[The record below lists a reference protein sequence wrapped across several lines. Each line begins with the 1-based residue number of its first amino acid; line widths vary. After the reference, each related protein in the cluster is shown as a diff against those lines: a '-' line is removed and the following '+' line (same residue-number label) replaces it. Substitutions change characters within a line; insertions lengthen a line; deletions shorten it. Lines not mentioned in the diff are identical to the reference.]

1 MKNKKVVNIFDNY
14 IALTN
19 EDLFKLVPIF
29 AGFIDMGRMQY
40 RLDETSDALTEK
52 VVNYWIKQKR
62 KETFNI
68 VK

>member
-1 MKNKKVVNIFDNY
+1 MKDKKVINIFDNY

-29 AGFIDMGRMQY
+29 AGFIDIGRMQY
-40 RLDETSDALTEK
+40 RLDETSDALAEK
-52 VVNYWIKQKR
+52 VVNCWIKQKR

>member
-1 MKNKKVVNIFDNY
+1 MKNKKVTGIFDNY

-29 AGFIDMGRMQY
+29 AGFIDMGRIQY
-40 RLDETSDALTEK
+40 CLNETSDELAEK
-52 VVNYWIKQKR
+52 VVNYWIKKKR

>member
-1 MKNKKVVNIFDNY
+1 MKDKKVVNIFDNY

-40 RLDETSDALTEK
+40 RLDETSDALAEK
-52 VVNYWIKQKR
+52 VVNYLKQKR

>member
-1 MKNKKVVNIFDNY
+1 MKDKKVVNIFDNY

-19 EDLFKLVPIF
+19 EDLFKLVPVF

-40 RLDETSDALTEK
+40 RLDETSDALAEK